1 MMAAWMLWEACVR
14 SDYLKIVRNKG
25 KGWNPIYYK
34 RAAEIALPIAFEHI
48 VLCGAQVAQTH
59 ITAPLGTLA
68 IAANTLAITAESL
81 CYMPGYG
88 VGTAATTL
96 VGQSRFMQHLLLQR
110 GLCVVRGIH
119 VFPVCL
125 TWLVCGAC
133 FF

>member
-1 MMAAWMLWEACVR
+1 MAAWMLWEACVR

-110 GLCVVRGIH
+110 GLCVGY
-119 VFPVCL
+119 
-125 TWLVCGAC
+125 TYSQSA
-133 FF
+133 